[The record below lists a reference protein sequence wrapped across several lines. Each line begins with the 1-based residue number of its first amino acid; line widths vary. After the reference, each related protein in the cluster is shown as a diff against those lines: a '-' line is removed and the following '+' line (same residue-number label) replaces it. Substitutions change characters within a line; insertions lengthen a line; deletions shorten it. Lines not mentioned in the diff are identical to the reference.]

1 MTKIKNKIFVALSA
15 FLVLSVALI
24 FCLNIGNVKA
34 FADENEI
41 CEHEYEESIVEAT
54 CSEMGYTLYTCK
66 LCGDNYKDN

>member
-24 FCLNIGNVKA
+24 FCLNIGNARA